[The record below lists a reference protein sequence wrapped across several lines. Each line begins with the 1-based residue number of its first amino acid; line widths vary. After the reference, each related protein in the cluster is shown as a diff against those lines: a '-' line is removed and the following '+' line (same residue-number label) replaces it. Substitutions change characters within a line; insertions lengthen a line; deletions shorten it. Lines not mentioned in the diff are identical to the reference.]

1 MTLAGGNKNL
11 QTVYDDGIESV
22 SAIETDTVTK
32 LQNATRKHAQKRKS
46 STAAHTTIVE
56 DRAKEIEAEL
66 YALMDKSLRRLE
78 EMKLNESHRSEEFS
92 ETLTHELKRVGEVIK
107 DSVDLIK
114 QSLSD
119 RLDDVHKELASDF
132 DSTMDGHLSKLER
145 GNFESAKEIRAH
157 GAVLANTLQQKLD
170 QNVWES
176 RGSEKQVIAQLYK
189 TYMQKVSGI
198 ETHFSNL
205 MQELNKQFQGQY
217 TTLEESAATAKS
229 SSKEE
234 VTRILA
240 EVESISSD
248 VERDISQFFGDLLDG
263 HKRELEEELEAV
275 SREITTSSADADTTL
290 KQKTQEYS
298 SSLLTAATSAH
309 DSLKATCNETVKK
322 GDQMQTRFLDRL
334 DERIEVSQSMRK
346 ELESTKAD
354 TVEEICNELA
364 TLRKNFEE
372 SLSRLTTEAEN
383 SVASIASE
391 VERDIRSAH
400 ARCQAKLAEDGQ
412 AAQADIEKE
421 VTRLLDLVGQHKAA
435 ALKEIAQAAGN

>member
-1 MTLAGGNKNL
+1 MTLAGGNKKL

-22 SAIETDTVTK
+22 SAIETETVSK

-46 STAAHTTIVE
+46 STAANTSTVE

-78 EMKLNESHRSEEFS
+78 ELHEHESQRSKEFS

-107 DSVDLIK
+107 DSVELIK
-114 QSLSD
+114 QSLKD

-132 DSTMDGHLSKLER
+132 DSTMDTHLSKLER
-145 GNFESAKEIRAH
+145 ENYESAREIRSH

-189 TYMQKVSGI
+189 TYMQKVGGI
-198 ETHFSNL
+198 ESHFSTL

-229 SSKEE
+229 HCKDE
-234 VTRILA
+234 VARILA

-248 VERDISQFFGDLLDG
+248 VERDISQFFGDLLAD
-263 HKRELEEELEAV
+263 HKRELEEELESVSKEITAV
-275 SREITTSSADADTTL
+275 STEANSTL

-298 SSLLTAATSAH
+298 SSLLTAAASAH
-309 DSLKATCNETVKK
+309 DSLKATCNDTVKK
-322 GDQMQTRFLDRL
+322 GDQLQTRFLDRL

-354 TVEEICNELA
+354 TVAEICNEL
-364 TLRKNFEE
+364 TQLRKNFEE
-372 SLSRLTTEAEN
+372 SLARLTAEAETN
-383 SVASIASE
+383 VASIASE
-391 VERDIRSAH
+391 VERDIRNAH

-421 VTRLLDLVGQHKAA
+421 VTRLVELIGQHKAA